1 MRQNHWT
8 WIPSLFIAS
17 EIPATI
23 ITYVALLMFLQ
34 THASVALSA
43 LYCGILFV
51 PWALS
56 FLVRERLG
64 RIGYYHRQIQLVE
77 LTLVLVLIAVSLTFT
92 IRGFVGN
99 WLLLAML
106 LLSTFTVWHHHA
118 CSFYYDNMLS
128 RRDKFVWSGVRMFF
142 SQCAVI
148 LTYGLMLMFVGA
160 LEVLYRSIKIS
171 WSQGCYL
178 VAGLFLVITI
188 YHIFAL
194 KGHRTLQTDISYE
207 LVVKYS
213 FTQKKRRMLAF
224 VSLFVVLLPQSL
236 MLLSRVVFLI
246 TPTTEGGLGF
256 TIQDIAFA
264 QGAVGVIGFYIG
276 IVMCRQLLQS
286 NIVGDGFALTAVSL
300 GLSPCVYLL
309 MTFNPPGT
317 LHMLCLCTF
326 CAQFFF
332 GFGIPVCDRFIKYL
346 SGKQYIGYVNY
357 FIIPVVAMV
366 MIPPI
371 CLSGAMLTAMGFKWF
386 FAVDALLAPVA
397 WLILYSTRVKN
408 KLLLS
413 A

>member
-1 MRQNHWT
+1 MRQNQWT

-34 THASVALSA
+34 ARTSVAMSA
-43 LYCGILFV
+43 LYCGLLFV

-56 FLVRERLG
+56 YSFRERLG
-64 RIGYYHRQIQLVE
+64 RIGNYHRQIQLSE
-77 LTLVLVLIAVSLTFT
+77 LALVLVLIVVSLTFT
-92 IRGFVGN
+92 IRGYIGN

-106 LLSTFTVWHHHA
+106 LLSTFTVWHNHV
-118 CSFYYDNMLS
+118 CSLYYDNMLQ
-128 RRDKFVWSGVRMFF
+128 RREKFMWRGVRMFF

-171 WSQGCYL
+171 WSQACYL
-178 VAGLFLVITI
+178 VAGLFLLITI

-194 KGHRTLQTDISYE
+194 KGHETLQTDISYE
-207 LVVKYS
+207 LGFQYTIS
-213 FTQKKRRMLAF
+213 EKKRRWLAF
-224 VSLFVVLLPQSL
+224 VALFVVLLPQSL
-236 MLLSRVVFLI
+236 MLLSRVVFVI
-246 TPTTEGGLGF
+246 TPTTQGGLGF

-264 QGAVGVIGFYIG
+264 QGAVGVIGFYMG

-286 NIVGDGFALTAVSL
+286 NIVGDGFMLTAVSL

-309 MTFNPPGT
+309 MVFNPPAS

-326 CAQFFF
+326 SAQFFF

-346 SGKQYIGYVNY
+346 SGKQYVGYVNY
-357 FIIPVVAMV
+357 FFIPVVAMV
-366 MIPPI
+366 MIPPL
-371 CLSGAMLTAMGFKWF
+371 CLSGIMLTTIGFKWF
-386 FAVDALLAPVA
+386 FAVDALMGPVA
-397 WLILYSTRVKN
+397 WLILYCTRVKN
-408 KLLLS
+408 KLQLS
-413 A
+413 E

>member
-1 MRQNHWT
+1 MRPNHWT

-34 THASVALSA
+34 TGTSVAMSA
-43 LYCGILFV
+43 LYCGLLFV
-51 PWALS
+51 PWAIS
-56 FLVRERLG
+56 FSVRERLG

-77 LTLVLVLIAVSLTFT
+77 LALVLVLIALSLTFT

-106 LLSTFTVWHHHA
+106 LLSAFTVWHNHV
-118 CSFYYDNMLS
+118 CSLYYDNMLQ
-128 RRDKFVWSGVRMFF
+128 RREKFMWRGVRMFF

-178 VAGLFLVITI
+178 VAGLFLLITI
-188 YHIFAL
+188 YHIFIL
-194 KGHRTLQTDISYE
+194 KGHQTLQTNIPYE
-207 LVVKYS
+207 LSVQFSVS
-213 FTQKKRRMLAF
+213 EKRRRWLAF
-224 VSLFVVLLPQSL
+224 ASLFVVLLPQSL

-246 TPTTEGGLGF
+246 TPTTHGGLGF

-276 IVMCRQLLQS
+276 IVMCRQLMQS
-286 NIVGDGFALTAVSL
+286 NVVGDGFMLTAVSL

-309 MTFNPPGT
+309 MVFNPPES

-326 CAQFFF
+326 TAQFFF

-357 FIIPVVAMV
+357 FFIPVVAMV
-366 MIPPI
+366 MIPPL
-371 CLSGAMLTAMGFKWF
+371 CLSGAMLTALGFKWF
-386 FAVDALLAPVA
+386 FAIDALLAPVA
-397 WLILYSTRVKN
+397 WVILYGTRVKN
-408 KLLLS
+408 KLKLS
-413 A
+413 E